1 MSCVDNEIRPN
12 TPQDVSRRPQDVPKT
27 PQDSQ
32 DSPKTRPRRPQD
44 GPRRPPGA
52 DNFEFKN
59 GFLAVP
65 LHRRSQDAPRRP
77 QDAPKSP
84 PGRPQDAEDAPQGAG
99 TVAGTRLCRAKDI
112 PVVRSPSFKRFD
124 ISAAV
129 DEHFYCGAL
138 CLNFNRNRS
147 AASSRK
153 AFSIKTMMNKTIFN
167 NIFLL

>member
-1 MSCVDNEIRPN
+1 MKY
-12 TPQDVSRRPQDVPKT
+12 TQD
-27 PQDSQ
+27 
-32 DSPKTRPRRPQD
+32 PRRRAQD
-44 GPRRPPGA
+44 A
-52 DNFEFKN
+52 
-59 GFLAVP
+59 A
-65 LHRRSQDAPRRP
+65 RRSQDAPRRP

-112 PVVRSPSFKRFD
+112 PVVRSTSFKRFD

-153 AFSIKTMMNKTIFN
+153 AFSIKTCQILCPWLIAFYLRPYTFYLIK
-167 NIFLL
+167 LSEPA

>member
-1 MSCVDNEIRPN
+1 MR
-12 TPQDVSRRPQDVPKT
+12 PKT
-27 PQDSQ
+27 
-32 DSPKTRPRRPQD
+32 SPRLLKTAPRLPRRPQD
-44 GPRRPPGA
+44 APKTPPGRP
-52 DNFEFKN
+52 KTPPRN
-59 GFLAVP
+59 GELRAQKRILAVP
-65 LHRRSQDAPRRP
+65 PHRRSEDASRRP

-138 CLNFNRNRS
+138 CLNFSRNRS

-153 AFSIKTMMNKTIFN
+153 AFSINCHICIRISFHYRV
-167 NIFLL
+167 LR